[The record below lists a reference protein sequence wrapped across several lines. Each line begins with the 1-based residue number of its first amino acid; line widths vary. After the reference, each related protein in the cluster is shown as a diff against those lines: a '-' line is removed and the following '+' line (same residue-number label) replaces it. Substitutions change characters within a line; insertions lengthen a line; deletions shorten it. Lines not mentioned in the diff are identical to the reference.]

1 MIRLHTSA
9 EILLSGLPVQA
20 ASSPSGLAAAGP
32 AKKPKSP
39 KTPKTP
45 KTAPKTA
52 PKSPKTP
59 ADKAEE
65 TQEPQVEE
73 MPQED
78 VTQLSDDDVAE
89 KVPVDLRKAVADEAS
104 KKQPKTEAKAK
115 GKAKAKE
122 KKLRVDKDST
132 PAEEPMKK
140 PAASKGL
147 KRPASKQEEGKAIKA
162 YKCMYK
168 DGSWGIKCHGSQQC
182 SVWDFVAFVF
192 FALGWDFTA
201 TVFPFLLDF
210 TRSGVVISWHRR
222 RWRKLPRQA
231 QHDVFQRQPV

>member
-1 MIRLHTSA
+1 
-9 EILLSGLPVQA
+9 
-20 ASSPSGLAAAGP
+20 
-32 AKKPKSP
+32 
-39 KTPKTP
+39 
-45 KTAPKTA
+45 
-52 PKSPKTP
+52 
-59 ADKAEE
+59 
-65 TQEPQVEE
+65 

-104 KKQPKTEAKAK
+104 KKQPKAEAKAK

-122 KKLRVDKDST
+122 KKPRVDKDST

-140 PAASKGL
+140 PAASKGM

-182 SVWDFVAFVF
+182 SVWDFVAFVV

-201 TVFPFLLDF
+201 TVFPSYLIS
-210 TRSGVVISWHRR
+210 RSGVVISWHRR